1 LISFYNYSFCL
12 SRQSFSDDTRNNIT
26 MFSKLKAGFIP
37 HGSVSTKH
45 ECDEV
50 RYEAVKLAT
59 MIAAEVRKHGIS
71 SFPQIDFTAS
81 GDAETDERDEV
92 RSSAV
97 MKKTTVAA
105 LAEIVITE
113 TIYYHQLAE
122 IGCFLASSFSEQEQD
137 EKQQQQQLVRT
148 VSFGE
153 EEGEDLCGGDCDCFD
168 SDSDYGSDCDDKC
181 ETEHQQSPLAAN
193 LLIAS
198 GRVRS
203 SVMEL
208 TEMLDVS
215 YKLLAPAGYIQ
226 DPHNQQSVRNM
237 YGLLVSLVYTRI
249 GGRSYDADNGDT
261 MLNIRRG
268 VLSKLCE
275 ISQNAWALMNLCGM
289 LHTFKFRP
297 NIGTSPLFDT
307 ILIQP
312 TESVFGNNG
321 WRPVLQAAVLKFPDG
336 NMSTTSPPPA
346 EEFENDDVPSVIP
359 PGYAPKRMT
368 QFDIDAPCDPDD
380 APCYD

>member
-1 LISFYNYSFCL
+1 VTI
-12 SRQSFSDDTRNNIT
+12 RNNRT

-37 HGSVSTKH
+37 HGNISTKH

-50 RYEAVKLAT
+50 RYEAVKLST

-71 SFPQIDFTAS
+71 SFPQIDFTS
-81 GDAETDERDEV
+81 KSDNDAEPDEIDEV

-105 LAEIVITE
+105 LAEVMMTE

-137 EKQQQQQLVRT
+137 EKRNQHQRRQQPVRS
-148 VSFGE
+148 VSSGAKSD
-153 EEGEDLCGGDCDCFD
+153 DLCGGDCDCFD
-168 SDSDYGSDCDDKC
+168 SDSDYGSDCDNDCDNKS
-181 ETEHQQSPLAAN
+181 ETDYQQSSLAAN

-203 SVMEL
+203 SVIEL

-226 DPHNQQSVRNM
+226 DPHNQQSIRNM
-237 YGLLVSLVYTRI
+237 YGLLASLVYTRI
-249 GGRSYDADNGDT
+249 GGRSYDVDNGDT
-261 MLNIRRG
+261 MLNNRRG
-268 VLSKLCE
+268 ILSKLCE
-275 ISQNAWALMNLCGM
+275 ISQDAWALMNLCGM

-297 NIGTSPLFDT
+297 NIGSSPLFDT
-307 ILIQP
+307 ILVQP

-321 WRPVLQAAVLKFPDG
+321 WRPVLQAAVLKFPECVT
-336 NMSTTSPPPA
+336 NTNTPHPPQPTPA

-368 QFDIDAPCDPDD
+368 QFDNNDPDD
-380 APCYD
+380 VPCYD

>member
-1 LISFYNYSFCL
+1 
-12 SRQSFSDDTRNNIT
+12 

-37 HGSVSTKH
+37 HGNISTKH

-50 RYEAVKLAT
+50 RYEAVKLST
-59 MIAAEVRKHGIS
+59 MVAAEVRKHGIS
-71 SFPQIDFTAS
+71 SFPQIDFTS
-81 GDAETDERDEV
+81 DEIDEL

-105 LAEIVITE
+105 LAEVVMTE

-137 EKQQQQQLVRT
+137 EKRNQHQQPVRT
-148 VSFGE
+148 VSSGAKS
-153 EEGEDLCGGDCDCFD
+153 EDLCGGDCDCFD
-168 SDSDYGSDCDDKC
+168 SDSDYGSDCDNKC
-181 ETEHQQSPLAAN
+181 ETDYQQSSLAAN

-226 DPHNQQSVRNM
+226 DPHNQQSIRNM
-237 YGLLVSLVYTRI
+237 YGLLASLVYTRI
-249 GGRSYDADNGDT
+249 GGRSYDVDNGDT
-261 MLNIRRG
+261 MLNNRRG
-268 VLSKLCE
+268 ILSKLCE
-275 ISQNAWALMNLCGM
+275 ISQDAWTLMNLCGM

-321 WRPVLQAAVLKFPDG
+321 WRPILQAAVLKFPECVT
-336 NMSTTSPPPA
+336 NTNTPHPPHPAPA

-368 QFDIDAPCDPDD
+368 QFDNNDPDD